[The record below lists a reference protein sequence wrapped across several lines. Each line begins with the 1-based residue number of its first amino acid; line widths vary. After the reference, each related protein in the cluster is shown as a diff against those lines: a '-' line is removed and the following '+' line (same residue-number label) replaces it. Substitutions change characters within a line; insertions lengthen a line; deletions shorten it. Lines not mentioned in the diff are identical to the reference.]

1 MSMIRSR
8 IRIMSTTG
16 HHRSGQW
23 HSVKGSI
30 AIVPSRRRHHPIGYR
45 MLQNTAWQFPSRSH
59 KATFD
64 QKLTRLLRRL
74 HVPACSLSHDRY
86 FSPQLAVVWLGGNDG
101 QSGRMSQ
108 VFAGIK
114 LDLKLSG
121 ILRNRAKMTTPQESD
136 NRPPRH
142 PAGNRPPHPA
152 DRRRTPRGRPCL
164 RVGLER
170 RPPGSNHPHPA
181 RLRTAGDPALTAGDR
196 RASPPT
202 TRVAKKGLPLSGF
215 GGNYT

>member
-1 MSMIRSR
+1 MSMIK
-8 IRIMSTTG
+8 IMSTTG

-86 FSPQLAVVWLGGNDG
+86 FSPQLAVVWLGGNED
-101 QSGRMSQ
+101 QSGE
-108 VFAGIK
+108 
-114 LDLKLSG
+114 
-121 ILRNRAKMTTPQESD
+121 KMESA
-136 NRPPRH
+136 RSPE
-142 PAGNRPPHPA
+142 
-152 DRRRTPRGRPCL
+152 
-164 RVGLER
+164 V
-170 RPPGSNHPHPA
+170 PPGIHPPSHAVVRAVGGQWRANEWHLSFEAAGHWRSQASAATVSLRRSA
-181 RLRTAGDPALTAGDR
+181 RSFNIALYSALRR
-196 RASPPT
+196 SYSFEFRSHQ
-202 TRVAKKGLPLSGF
+202 
-215 GGNYT
+215 